1 MLFTIDQSKARISA
15 QESQNKAQA
24 GRLDTLAEEIHSLKK
39 KQADAVA
46 ALTEAKRKQSEL
58 AHRVLRVLVR
68 QETQRKVG
76 WLLIFCRFSNKSSY
90 FILVDLDIFMSCFIK
105 VGFTLSRE
113 EELLMAQLEGVA
125 AELATPTQFRGK
137 LHELLSCVRLQSQ
150 NPGEILLS
158 KGD

>member
-1 MLFTIDQSKARISA
+1 M
-15 QESQNKAQA
+15 
-24 GRLDTLAEEIHSLKK
+24 
-39 KQADAVA
+39 A

-76 WLLIFCRFSNKSSY
+76 LFVIIVVIINV
-90 FILVDLDIFMSCFIK
+90 IIK

-125 AELATPTQFRGK
+125 AELATPTQFRGR

-150 NPGEILLS
+150 NPGKINPFRQ
-158 KGD
+158 

>member
-1 MLFTIDQSKARISA
+1 M
-15 QESQNKAQA
+15 
-24 GRLDTLAEEIHSLKK
+24 
-39 KQADAVA
+39 A

-76 WLLIFCRFSNKSSY
+76 LFVIIFV
-90 FILVDLDIFMSCFIK
+90 IIIVIIIVIIK

-125 AELATPTQFRGK
+125 AELATPTQFRGR

-150 NPGEILLS
+150 NPGKINPFKKIS
-158 KGD
+158 

>member
-1 MLFTIDQSKARISA
+1 M
-15 QESQNKAQA
+15 
-24 GRLDTLAEEIHSLKK
+24 
-39 KQADAVA
+39 A

-76 WLLIFCRFSNKSSY
+76 LFVI
-90 FILVDLDIFMSCFIK
+90 IIVIIIVIK

-125 AELATPTQFRGK
+125 AELATPTQFRGR

-150 NPGEILLS
+150 NPGKINPLKMIS
-158 KGD
+158 